1 MRTVRTPPEGERGLV
16 PSVHRQ
22 GDIQNTHTAPTHVV
36 EAGRSDTQSICRMR
50 FPNNAM
56 PDVLDIGRR
65 SPKLAVRVLGIRN
78 GVLMEVS

>member
-1 MRTVRTPPEGERGLV
+1 MRTVRTPPEGERGMM

-22 GDIQNTHTAPTHVV
+22 GDIENTHAAPTRVV
-36 EAGRSDTQSICRMR
+36 EAGRSDTHSICRMR

-65 SPKLAVRVLGIRN
+65 FPKVAVRVLGVRD